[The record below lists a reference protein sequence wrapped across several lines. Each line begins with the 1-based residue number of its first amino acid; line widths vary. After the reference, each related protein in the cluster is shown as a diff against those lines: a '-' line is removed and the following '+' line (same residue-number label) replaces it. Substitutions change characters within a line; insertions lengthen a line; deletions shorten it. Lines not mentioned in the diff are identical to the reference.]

1 MRWVHYGWTKAKEDM
16 CDEDEYDDSR
26 GRIEHV
32 GRRRDGHGP
41 EPQEEDQDAEDG
53 EQGGQGGWRRHGE
66 PVRGIEDVRKSGS
79 AGEGRGPFSCA
90 NIFCGVCSCFFVET

>member
-1 MRWVHYGWTKAKEDM
+1 MRWAHYGWTKAKEDM

-32 GRRRDGHGP
+32 GGRRDGHGL

-53 EQGGQGGWRRHGE
+53 EQGGQGGRRCHGE
-66 PVRGIEDVRKSGS
+66 PVWGIEDVRKSGS

-90 NIFCGVCSCFFVET
+90 VFVLR